1 VQRVGDIVR
10 SHGRDVVNW
19 VEVYER
25 LGSKLDNRTIV
36 HVWKSKTELS
46 KASACMQIGYCVW
59 RVCMHALVF
68 VYVPAGKRHWPTCML
83 FKLLYALLSMG
94 GEIAEQSLELTR
106 ITGAGRWLPCHPE

>member
-1 VQRVGDIVR
+1 MATWMKNKGYTPADAYGYFVQRVGDMVR

-46 KASACMQIGYCVW
+46 KASACMQIGCCV
-59 RVCMHALVF
+59 
-68 VYVPAGKRHWPTCML
+68 
-83 FKLLYALLSMG
+83 
-94 GEIAEQSLELTR
+94 
-106 ITGAGRWLPCHPE
+106 